1 MQPAVPSWQPA
12 FYPIILG
19 PTNHARHLPVFG
31 PKLRHYPDG
40 PFSCLAKIWVRLFE
54 QGQGHLDCPAP
65 PVFSHLPASM
75 GPHSHLFL
83 SAYIWCF
90 FFSQFHEFGVE
101 VFYFET
107 IHICFYAFQGFIRAF
122 RDNRCFLVF
131 QHCFRFLKNLQP
143 FLELW
148 SLNIFTSVWRIPC
161 LWVFQREGTLTSK
174 RAKGQRREIWG
185 VHALTLFI
193 FRYFDYGDIN
203 IIYVKRKV

>member
-1 MQPAVPSWQPA
+1 MSQAVWAGAGPPGLPCPPSVQSPPCFHGPSQPPLLISV
-12 FYPIILG
+12 YL
-19 PTNHARHLPVFG
+19 V
-31 PKLRHYPDG
+31 
-40 PFSCLAKIWVRLFE
+40 V
-54 QGQGHLDCPAP
+54 
-65 PVFSHLPASM
+65 
-75 GPHSHLFL
+75 
-83 SAYIWCF
+83 F